1 MADEK
6 IVTNIVAT
14 SDFSGLIADVQRT
27 TSALTKLQQ
36 ELSLSNKTLAAQAG
50 QIQKS
55 FGDTLRSTGQFTSHF
70 VTVGT
75 EIDKFGKNLDAGK
88 LKLKDYFQT
97 WQNHT
102 KTSGGLIRDL
112 AKQQVALQN
121 AIVQPLGKSADGLM
135 KFNVHVAN
143 GLDETKNR
151 TALARK
157 EMQIYNKV
165 IQDGG
170 VQLINWGKNTQ
181 WAGRQLT
188 VGLTVPIAAFG
199 AAAAKAFREADAELT
214 RLTKVYGGLTA
225 TSATELQKVRKDV
238 SDTARE
244 LAAAYGASY
253 KDTISL
259 AADIAATGKQGNE
272 LLQSTQEATRLA
284 ILGEVD
290 RQDAMKATLAI
301 QNAFKQ
307 NTTELSQSINFLNAV
322 ENQTS
327 TSLADL
333 IEAIPKAGPVVKSL
347 GGDVKDLA
355 LYLTAMKEGGVN
367 ASEGANAIKSAMA
380 SLINPTK
387 VAKEMFMGLGIN
399 LEDIVTKNAGN
410 LTGTIMELQGA
421 LDQLNPLQKTQA
433 IEQLFGKFQFAR
445 MNALFQNLGKQ
456 GSQTLQVLD
465 LMKASSQDLEG
476 IASRELS
483 MVTESASG
491 KYRRAIESLKA
502 DLAGLGDQFLK
513 VSTVFI
519 KVVDGLLKFVNNLP
533 GPIKS
538 ILTLFGGF
546 TALAGPLIML
556 TGVFA
561 NFIGYVVKG
570 IGHIRALGKGGEG
583 FKLLTPSILA
593 AEKAGSLI
601 EKTFYSDAQAASVL
615 QAALANLTNE
625 FTILQQKATSGSV
638 PVQPLITTLQGGTVA
653 EGAQR
658 VADPTSKYIGKPYS
672 RQMLHQNPVAGMSL
686 EEKASQTIFG
696 VNPGPGPVNQRIGKN
711 PQMYMTGDMPRISG
725 LTEVSGVSTGIVAQ
739 EAAKWHS
746 MTGALAMQSQEEI
759 KMLKSEVA
767 ATGAITAELSTSY
780 QALLPKMT
788 GITTLAAEE
797 AKLIVADL
805 QASKITVDQA
815 RAKVIELNARIEAMM
830 AQTTAEVAASQGR
843 TANITTV
850 PLTGQPVVDPLT
862 GKSNMKEMFHKSK
875 TSALVDK
882 IARSLG
888 VRTSGGGYSIETT
901 KPKRFATGNLV
912 PGTGNQ
918 DTVEALLTP
927 GEFVVNKQATA
938 AALPLL
944 EAINAGEFSSLGT
957 LVSGVRKVGQRSSR
971 VAYEPGA
978 MNYDQMQG
986 RAGRNRM
993 WNLPHMQAGRPGPD
1007 EVVGHLYTNDYYRRI
1022 GNPEARGSSPRLERD
1037 ALKSITGL
1045 SPTSSGDR
1053 FDVLPNNFMTISS
1066 GFNQDLEK
1074 GIATSQ
1080 QWLASNRRPEHL
1092 LSLMNYLVSKGAT
1105 PEEARAIA
1113 KRTLDRI
1120 NQNISR
1126 IQGPISERMFG
1137 NIVTNAS
1144 RAELRMVAKP
1154 FGRMG
1159 TLPTGP
1165 NRNAAKF
1172 PAHFLTPAHGSS
1184 FVGMPL
1190 VRRGTGFGRLQE
1202 TINQLSQYKP
1212 FLPKNKPASGPL
1224 AALPRRA
1231 NKGGRIGFNQG
1242 GMVPRY
1248 QNGGEVAPA
1257 RTSRMDPMMAGFGLQ
1272 MAGQMIGGTTGNA
1285 AMMGG
1290 LAMQMS
1296 PMLGMLKGINAS
1308 AISFASILAK
1318 VRTVG
1323 VGAFTALRGA
1333 LTFLTGPV
1341 GLTITAVTGL
1351 TALFLKMKENA
1362 TKAGEVNR
1370 AMMGGTKSSLKEVGI
1385 SYTSIADRI
1394 KQVNEQLELNRA
1406 RVKSSYQAF
1415 AKSGV
1420 PGLDLTLQQLNE
1432 GVRAAKKE
1440 DKESVGL
1447 FNNARPD
1454 QVNKLAT
1461 TMKAQFVS
1469 LGMSVQEAT
1478 NQIYILMKAS
1488 NKSGQ
1493 ALNAISSDSFKAII
1507 DRASAATTTVDMLGK
1522 AISAKGLFNAEEFA
1536 RGLDNML
1543 SSLDAYKTSLMQ
1555 TTKQGAGLSE
1565 TEALKK
1571 TFDEIAKV
1579 KGNTIKLEGK
1589 ALEALK
1595 QQDLVLGSMLGKS
1608 ETLASVFAKYQLM
1621 MSGLSS
1627 QMDIAALSAG
1637 DAVKAAKGYEITK
1650 QAAGDVLNTTKLG
1663 QVASAAEKSSK
1674 RASELAKSAS
1684 KADSSAIDAAIKA
1697 KQRLITKLEEE
1708 RAARLKILDLQEK
1721 SASFQTSIQQAQ
1733 LKYQEALAAGDMAQ
1747 AAQEQLN
1754 IKQLEGDRQRDLARQ
1769 AINDKADKER
1779 KKLEAEIQRLQ
1790 DQKDAKAKAIVSAQ
1804 NNATKL
1810 AEIAATKSGFKSEL
1824 SDIVAGFGGD
1834 KKEDAQKLQE
1844 LLGRMTKAG
1853 LGAEVTDLFSS
1864 NAVSQKQKGK
1874 DQLQPFVD
1882 LLTKLS
1888 AKTTDVLGS
1897 DKYSKFASSV
1907 DVFKLAV
1914 DNFAGTDSTKKSS
1927 GSFGA
1932 GTVKAVTGKTVGE
1945 AAKSAVSGKQ
1955 QSQMW
1960 QDPLGQAW
1968 TKFQFKGKTYVVSQ
1982 NGTDIFLFD
1991 DVKGEKSG
1999 KRLSPSFAPKQNWTG
2014 GIARKGM
2021 LHSFG
2026 EQGKE
2031 YGIPTTDMMILN
2043 NFQTKNLDAK
2053 FRIPA
2058 QSYSMSNQ
2066 QKNSNGPLNITY
2078 ETKIE
2083 LHGSNATMDNA
2094 IQQWESHIKMRDMKT
2109 GNRGR
2114 VR

>member
-14 SDFSGLIADVQRT
+14 SDFSSLIADVQRT

-55 FGDTLRSTGQFTSHF
+55 FGETLRSTGQFTSHF

-143 GLDETKNR
+143 GLNETANK

-188 VGLTVPIAAFG
+188 VGLTVPLAAFG
-199 AAAAKAFREADAELT
+199 ASAAKAFREADAELT
-214 RLTKVYGGLTA
+214 RLTKVYGGLAA
-225 TSATELQKVRKDV
+225 TSSADLAKVRKDV
-238 SDTARE
+238 SATARE
-244 LAAAYGASY
+244 LAASYGASY

-272 LLQSTQEATRLA
+272 LLQSTKEATRLS

-307 NTTELSQSINFLNAV
+307 NTEELSQSINFLNAV

-333 IEAIPKAGPVVKSL
+333 VEAIPKAGPVVKSL

-367 ASEGANAIKSAMA
+367 ASEGANAIKSALA

-387 VAKEMFMGLGIN
+387 VAKEMFTGLGIN
-399 LEDIVTKNAGN
+399 LENIVTKNAGN
-410 LTGTIMELQGA
+410 LTGTILELQAA
-421 LDQLNPLQKTQA
+421 LDQLDPLKKTQA

-465 LMKASSQDLEG
+465 LMKASSQDLAG
-476 IASRELS
+476 IAGRELS

-513 VSTVFI
+513 ISTMFI

-601 EKTFYSDAQAASVL
+601 EKTFYSDAQAAMVL
-615 QAALANLTNE
+615 QSALANLTNE
-625 FTILQQKATSGSV
+625 FTILQQKAATGTV
-638 PVQPLITTLQGGTVA
+638 PVQPLITTMQGGMVA

-725 LTEVSGVSTGIVAQ
+725 LTEISGVSTGIVAQ

-746 MTGALAMQSQEEI
+746 MTGAIAMQSEEEI
-759 KMLKSEVA
+759 KMLKQEVN
-767 ATGAITAELSTSY
+767 ATGTITAELSASY

-797 AKLIVADL
+797 SAVIVAEL

-815 RAKVIELNARIEAMM
+815 RTKVIELNAKIEAMM
-830 AQTTAEVAASQGR
+830 AQATAEVAGLQGR

-882 IARSLG
+882 IARNLG

-901 KPKRFATGNLV
+901 KPKRFANGGPVYLEDGAFI
-912 PGTGNQ
+912 PQGT
-918 DTVEALLTP
+918 DTVPAMLTP
-927 GEFVVNKQATA
+927 GEFVVNREATA
-938 AALPLL
+938 KNLPLL
-944 EAINAGEFSSLGT
+944 EAINGGSGSSGMYHALGGIGSIDPK
-957 LVSGVRKVGQRSSR
+957 LEGVTHS
-971 VAYEPGA
+971 E
-978 MNYDQMQG
+978 
-986 RAGRNRM
+986 
-993 WNLPHMQAGRPGPD
+993 MQALAPDRYKGNQSSYRIRGTAGIYLNEITDPAILKKYPYLVTDGKITKQTINARMATGAGIHHEVFEAAMASSKHPHVGSSDQLLSTLEKNGIIEKGQTSSIQNEIDRLFRGNIKKSTAVHDAGNRYWDISNKVIQQHLAGNTEALGFWNKYSSEPAYIVSENLRSNGEPMRSPSMELKKLTFGNKTISIDPLKGSRTTGFFAHSATPRPLLERIAAAGI
-1007 EVVGHLYTNDYYRRI
+1007 GSRI
-1022 GNPEARGSSPRLERD
+1022 GLPGTIARG
-1037 ALKSITGL
+1037 
-1045 SPTSSGDR
+1045 
-1053 FDVLPNNFMTISS
+1053 
-1066 GFNQDLEK
+1066 
-1074 GIATSQ
+1074 
-1080 QWLASNRRPEHL
+1080 
-1092 LSLMNYLVSKGAT
+1092 
-1105 PEEARAIA
+1105 
-1113 KRTLDRI
+1113 
-1120 NQNISR
+1120 
-1126 IQGPISERMFG
+1126 
-1137 NIVTNAS
+1137 
-1144 RAELRMVAKP
+1144 
-1154 FGRMG
+1154 
-1159 TLPTGP
+1159 
-1165 NRNAAKF
+1165 AA
-1172 PAHFLTPAHGSS
+1172 
-1184 FVGMPL
+1184 
-1190 VRRGTGFGRLQE
+1190 
-1202 TINQLSQYKP
+1202 
-1212 FLPKNKPASGPL
+1212 ASG
-1224 AALPRRA
+1224 ALPRLMRSR
-1231 NKGGRIGFNQG
+1231 GGRIGFSSG
-1242 GMVPRY
+1242 GRVPY
-1248 QNGGEVAPA
+1248 YAKGGEV
-1257 RTSRMDPMMAGFGLQ
+1257 SKMDPMMAGFGLQ
-1272 MAGQMIGGTTGNA
+1272 MAGQMVGGSVGNA
-1285 AMMGG
+1285 AMLGG
-1290 LAMQMS
+1290 LAMQLS

-1308 AISFASILAK
+1308 AISFTSILAK

-1323 VGAFTALRGA
+1323 VGAFTAIGSA
-1333 LTFLTGPV
+1333 LKFMLLNPV
-1341 GLTITAVTGL
+1341 GITITAITGL
-1351 TALFLKMKENA
+1351 TMLFLKMKDNA

-1370 AMMGGTKSSLKEVGI
+1370 ATFGGTSKTLEEVGI
-1385 SYTSIADRI
+1385 KYKSVADRI
-1394 KQVNEQLELNRA
+1394 KDVNAQLELNRA
-1406 RVKSSYQAF
+1406 KVKASYQAF
-1415 AKSGV
+1415 TKSGV
-1420 PGLDLTLQQLNE
+1420 PGLDLTLQQLNQ
-1432 GVRAAKKE
+1432 GIKSAKKE

-1507 DRASAATTTVDMLGK
+1507 DKASAATSTVEMLGK
-1522 AISAKGLFNAEEFA
+1522 VLSSKGLFNAEEFS

-1543 SSLDAYKTSLMQ
+1543 TSLDAYKNSLMQ
-1555 TTKQGAGLSE
+1555 TTKEGVGLTE
-1565 TEALKK
+1565 TQALKK
-1571 TFDEIAKV
+1571 TFDEISKV
-1579 KGNTIKLEGK
+1579 KGSTIKIEGK
-1589 ALEALK
+1589 SLDALK
-1595 QQDLVLGSMLGKS
+1595 QQNLVLGSMLGKA

-1621 MSGLSS
+1621 LAGMSD
-1627 QMDIAALSAG
+1627 QMNIAALSAT
-1637 DAVKAAKGYEITK
+1637 DAVSAAKGYEVTK
-1650 QAAGDVLNTTKLG
+1650 QAAGDVLSKTALGTTAK
-1663 QVASAAEKSSK
+1663 AAEENSK
-1674 RASELAKSAS
+1674 KAAQLAKNAS
-1684 KADSSAIDAAIKA
+1684 KADSSAIDAAIKG
-1697 KQRLITKLEEE
+1697 KQKLITKLEEE

-1721 SASFQTSIQQAQ
+1721 SASFETNIKQAQ
-1733 LKYQEALAAGDMAQ
+1733 IKYQEALAAGDMAQ

-1754 IKQLEGDRQRDLARQ
+1754 IQQLSGDRQRELARQ
-1769 AINDKADKER
+1769 AINDKADAER

-1790 DQKDAKAKAIVSAQ
+1790 DQKDAQAKAVVSAQ
-1804 NNATKL
+1804 NNASKL
-1810 AEIAATKSGFKSEL
+1810 ASTAATKSGFKSKLEDL
-1824 SDIVAGFGGD
+1824 IAGFGGD
-1834 KKEDAQKLQE
+1834 TKTDAAKLQE
-1844 LLGRMTKAG
+1844 LLGSMRKAG
-1853 LGAEVTDLFSS
+1853 LGAEVNQLFAT
-1864 NAVSQKQKGK
+1864 NNVDQKPIGK
-1874 DQLQPFVD
+1874 DSLQPFVD
-1882 LLTKLS
+1882 LLSKL
-1888 AKTTDVLGS
+1888 KKDTENVLATP
-1897 DKYSKFASSV
+1897 KYEKFASAV
-1907 DVFKLAV
+1907 DVFRKAV
-1914 DNFAGTDSTKKSS
+1914 DAFVGPAETKDKKSDSEKLVDFLSKIVNSKTPFENIKKWVSDTFSPDKVTKK
-1927 GSFGA
+1927 
-1932 GTVKAVTGKTVGE
+1932 VT
-1945 AAKSAVSGKQ
+1945 
-1955 QSQMW
+1955 
-1960 QDPLGQAW
+1960 
-1968 TKFQFKGKTYVVSQ
+1968 
-1982 NGTDIFLFD
+1982 
-1991 DVKGEKSG
+1991 
-1999 KRLSPSFAPKQNWTG
+1999 PKWTG
-2014 GIARKGM
+2014 GIAKMGV

-2043 NFQTKNLDAK
+2043 NFQSKKLDAK
-2053 FRIPA
+2053 FNVPSSRYNV
-2058 QSYSMSNQ
+2058 SGQ
-2066 QKNSNGPLNITY
+2066 QQGNIGSTNVVY
-2078 ETKIE
+2078 NTTIE
-2083 LHGSNATMDNA
+2083 LNGTNATMEDA
-2094 IQQWESHIKMRDMKT
+2094 INKWESHIKLREIKT
-2109 GNRGR
+2109 GRPGAR
-2114 VR
+2114 SR